1 MLCIFT
7 SVVILF
13 LLFLIADIILY
24 LIFAFAL
31 FNMAKDKNIENFWMA
46 WIPILQLYILGRLIE
61 SLKILDYE
69 IPQIE
74 LVFPLF
80 GVAAIILNKV
90 MILGTILSLL
100 YFIFTLIVLNKL
112 YKIYDE
118 DKATVFTILSIFGFP
133 VPFIFMYLKDIKN

>member
-13 LLFLIADIILY
+13 VLFFLVDIILY
-24 LIFAFAL
+24 FIFAYAL
-31 FNMAKDKNIENFWMA
+31 FVMAKDKNIDNFWMA
-46 WIPILQLYILGRLIE
+46 WIPILQLYILGRLVE
-61 SLKILDYE
+61 SIKILDYE
-69 IPQIE
+69 IPRIE
-74 LVFPLF
+74 LAFPLF
-80 GVAAIILNKV
+80 GVVAIILNKV
-90 MILGTILSLL
+90 PILGMILSLL